1 MSGLIREEVPPRY
14 PEAARNARIQE
25 TVILDATISKGGNVE
40 NLQIIS
46 GHPMLPAAIDA
57 VKDWK
62 YNPYLVNGE
71 PVDVQTQVKVNFTLS
86 N

>member
-1 MSGLIREEVPPRY
+1 M
-14 PEAARNARIQE
+14 
-25 TVILDATISKGGNVE
+25 DATISKRGDVE

-46 GHPMLPAAIDA
+46 GHPMLAPAAIDA

-62 YNPYLVNGE
+62 YNPYVINGE
-71 PVDVQTQVKVNFTLS
+71 PVDVQTRVTVNFTLS